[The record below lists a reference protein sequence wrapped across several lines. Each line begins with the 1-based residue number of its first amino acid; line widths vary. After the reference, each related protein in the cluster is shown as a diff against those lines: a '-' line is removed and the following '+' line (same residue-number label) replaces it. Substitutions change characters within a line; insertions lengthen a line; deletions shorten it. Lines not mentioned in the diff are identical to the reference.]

1 MKHMK
6 QTASIISTY
15 SADTFGVCSALYELG
30 GMVVIHDPSGCNS
43 TYTTHD
49 EPRWFH
55 EDSLIFVSALTEQD
69 AILGNDR
76 KLVDDIVTAAREL
89 KPRFICLIPSQIA
102 HMIATDCRALCRIIE
117 KKTGIPSFT
126 LPTNSMHYYGR
137 GIFFALEKI
146 ADFVCQKAKQTGFA
160 GRQQG
165 NHKEKILPDEDNGTD
180 GASKKNPAA
189 APPFPECVSLKIN
202 LLGATPLDFAMN
214 GSVDSIKKW
223 LERQGHTVKSCWA
236 MGSSFDEILS
246 SYDANCNLVLGY
258 GGLGAARK
266 MQQELGIPYK
276 VGLPIG
282 GKFFPVCGTA
292 SLPVSASPCSR
303 AAQPTFAKERSK
315 SFSANAARPKQ
326 PQKIFLIGETVFAES
341 LAAALAE
348 KIGFLPTVIVPMET
362 EAEICTYDTLQL
374 TDEAELVPVLKTA
387 DLVIADPL
395 YRPICPPAAA
405 FVPLPHT
412 AFSGRLYLK
421 EIPNLIEETV
431 FASFAEKVL
440 AKLQEKSV

>member
-102 HMIATDCRALCRIIE
+102 HMIATDCRALARIIE

-126 LPTNSMHYYGR
+126 LPTNSMHYYER
-137 GIFFALEKI
+137 GIFFALAKI
-146 ADFVCQKAKQTGFA
+146 ADFVCQKAEQAGFS
-160 GRQQG
+160 GRQQS
-165 NHKEKILPDEDNGTD
+165 NHQETVLPDEDNGTD
-180 GASKKNPAA
+180 GVRKKNPAA
-189 APPFPECVSLKIN
+189 APPFTDGVSLKVN

-214 GSVDSIKKW
+214 GSVASIKKW
-223 LERQGHTVKSCWA
+223 LESQGHTVKSCWA
-236 MGSSFDEILS
+236 MGSSLDEILS
-246 SYDANCNLVLGY
+246 SYDTDCNLVLSY

-266 MQQELGIPYK
+266 LREKLGIPYTA
-276 VGLPIG
+276 GLPIG
-282 GKFFPVCGTA
+282 GKFFPAGQNIF
-292 SLPVSASPCSR
+292 PVAE
-303 AAQPTFAKERSK
+303 AERTH
-315 SFSANAARPKQ
+315 PKV
-326 PQKIFLIGETVFAES
+326 FLIGETVFAES

-348 KIGFLPTVIVPMET
+348 NLGFCPTVIVPMET
-362 EAEICTYDTLQL
+362 DNEILEPGTLQL
-374 TDEAELVPVLKTA
+374 TDEAELLPVLKTA

-405 FVPLPHT
+405 FVPLPHI

-431 FASFAEKVL
+431 FASFAEKIL
-440 AKLQEKSV
+440 ASLQAKSV